1 MVKSSCPGCPV
12 NDLCHL
18 AFFCL
23 SHPMCLTLRRA
34 LGVQLCLTDQQS
46 PRRSPEPCQGL
57 RAPAP
62 RASPSPDP
70 DPLPTAVRLGPTSGG
85 VSGGNDSRAP
95 GLTARSV
102 SLWNCGVEV
111 SGQGPRLSAGPGP
124 LTRLCCH
131 VAAGAYALQPPG
143 WRKAQRCCRFR
154 RHGGRAGRTE
164 TQPRGSPSRRE
175 AAELCSVPAVDSASR
190 RDSEWAPPPCPPP
203 PAPPGTP
210 SRHVTAP
217 LSTRPCGQRRAS
229 RAGSPCS
236 SEVTAEIRPS
246 EGGSAS
252 SSGSWRLIAD
262 RARVENQKAHFT
274 KHFDTPRASVEP
286 PRRGTERLGEAPEGL
301 VPQLLCSPPVK
312 PKRFLGLFGKILT
325 FQAKRR
331 PLGHKLRSVT

>member
-1 MVKSSCPGCPV
+1 MGAEQDGPK
-12 NDLCHL
+12 
-18 AFFCL
+18 L
-23 SHPMCLTLRRA
+23 SHAAAPAAGRQRSS
-34 LGVQLCLTDQQS
+34 VLCPRSTAPAVGTQS
-46 PRRSPEPCQGL
+46 GL
-57 RAPAP
+57 RHRAP
-62 RASPSPDP
+62 R
-70 DPLPTAVRLGPTSGG
+70 
-85 VSGGNDSRAP
+85 
-95 GLTARSV
+95 
-102 SLWNCGVEV
+102 
-111 SGQGPRLSAGPGP
+111 
-124 LTRLCCH
+124 
-131 VAAGAYALQPPG
+131 
-143 WRKAQRCCRFR
+143 
-154 RHGGRAGRTE
+154 
-164 TQPRGSPSRRE
+164 
-175 AAELCSVPAVDSASR
+175 
-190 RDSEWAPPPCPPP
+190 
-203 PAPPGTP
+203 APPGTP

-274 KHFDTPRASVEP
+274 KHFDTPRPSVEP

>member
-1 MVKSSCPGCPV
+1 MTVGHLGSRSMV
-12 NDLCHL
+12 
-18 AFFCL
+18 
-23 SHPMCLTLRRA
+23 
-34 LGVQLCLTDQQS
+34 
-46 PRRSPEPCQGL
+46 
-57 RAPAP
+57 
-62 RASPSPDP
+62 
-70 DPLPTAVRLGPTSGG
+70 
-85 VSGGNDSRAP
+85 
-95 GLTARSV
+95 SV

-111 SGQGPRLSAGPGP
+111 SSQGPRLSAGPGP
-124 LTRLCCH
+124 LTRPRCH

-154 RHGGRAGRTE
+154 RRGGRAGWTE
-164 TQPRGSPSRRE
+164 TQPRGCPSRRE

-190 RDSEWAPPPCPPP
+190 RDSEWAPPPCPPRP

-274 KHFDTPRASVEP
+274 KHFDTPRPSVEP
-286 PRRGTERLGEAPEGL
+286 PRRGTERLG
-301 VPQLLCSPPVK
+301 
-312 PKRFLGLFGKILT
+312 
-325 FQAKRR
+325 RR
-331 PLGHKLRSVT
+331 RAWYLSFCVHLP